1 MILAARTLSSSTS
14 PHEMKMRN
22 QILAIA
28 IALGTL
34 GLASTASQAGYDYDA
49 DCYSSTDY
57 SSTDYSSTDYSSY
70 HRSSTGSVGY
80 DTTEYSDGA
89 GYSEPNGY

>member
-1 MILAARTLSSSTS
+1 MILAARSLSSSTS

-49 DCYSSTDY
+49 DCYSSY
-57 SSTDYSSTDYSSY
+57 DYSSY

-80 DTTEYSDGA
+80 DSTEYSDGA

>member
-1 MILAARTLSSSTS
+1 MILAARSLSSSTS

-57 SSTDYSSTDYSSY
+57 SSTDYSSY

-80 DTTEYSDGA
+80 DSTEYSDGA